1 MEKTNV
7 IIYENNKEI
16 CTLHLKVV
24 PNIGDTVKTENGFFR
39 VKERVIY
46 THPKCDTEDIMISVE
61 RLTKN
66 PITGEFDHNG
76 MVEYLERK
84 KEEIIVEADKTRKIN
99 YEQNVNLLG
108 VKNMTYERFLI
119 ENEKAK
125 NKTEKYCTITEVI
138 NEKYCKAK
146 IFNPGLGCSTFVE
159 DPWYIVYCVFI
170 EYCYV
175 EDAHLLKDIF
185 KKNN

>member
-16 CTLHLKVV
+16 CTLHLRVI
-24 PNIGDTVKTENGFFR
+24 PNIGDTIKTENGFFR

-61 RLTKN
+61 RLTQN
-66 PITGEFDHNG
+66 PITGEFDHNA
-76 MVEYLERK
+76 MISFLESK
-84 KEEIIVEADKTRKIN
+84 KEEIVVEADETRKIN
-99 YEQNVNLLG
+99 YKQNVNLLG
-108 VKNMTYERFLI
+108 VKDMTYEQFLI

-125 NKTEKYCTITEVI
+125 NKTDKYCTITEVI

-146 IFNPGLGCSTFVE
+146 IFNPGLGCSTFVD

-170 EYCYV
+170 ECCYV
-175 EDAHLLKDIF
+175 ENEDILKDIF